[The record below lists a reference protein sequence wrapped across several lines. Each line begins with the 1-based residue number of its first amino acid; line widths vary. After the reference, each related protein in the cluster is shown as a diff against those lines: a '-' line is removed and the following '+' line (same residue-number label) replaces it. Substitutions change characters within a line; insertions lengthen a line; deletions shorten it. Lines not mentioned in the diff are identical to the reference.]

1 MKTAGISWTETVEK
15 IFVFSSSM
23 FSTFVGLWL
32 KNFLAEIEK
41 TTCFQ
46 MQDML
51 VHELQKYAITMFPF
65 KFIMII

>member
-1 MKTAGISWTETVEK
+1 MKTAGISWPETVEK

-32 KNFLAEIEK
+32 KKFLAEIEK

-46 MQDML
+46 MQDL
-51 VHELQKYAITMFPF
+51 
-65 KFIMII
+65 FIHG